1 MARQHGMYDEWTGE
15 GYTGGGLGEVGR
27 YAGGLLQSLTGR
39 NPDLLDAAD
48 EVAADQSAHI
58 FLASPQRELP
68 RRLLAALRRAPVAAY
83 AGELAQ
89 HGVWLL
95 ATLPTGQSALEK
107 ADAAHDEA
115 AGEEAVM
122 DTPDAD
128 TPDADTGD
136 ADAGEALLAR
146 LGALAPDIVLYLVA
160 LGDGWR
166 AVDTAWVARL
176 RTLGAPLLPVVIAE
190 AETAPE
196 ELAMLTAAVRGAIGL
211 KPLAVAL
218 AGAHPASPAGA
229 QSAPPADRIALIE
242 RIVALRPRVA
252 VALAQDIV
260 WCRARLARRI
270 IYTGALLTALVSAQ
284 PVPLLDLP
292 FQVAL
297 QWKVAMQIAAIYGR
311 PGLDY
316 RSGEMMGTIAWNLVI
331 RFAVQQAARFVPVA
345 GWGISAAIGW
355 LGTLLLGHALVTIY
369 EHEDRWNLEEQGRRV
384 RERAEAATAPV
395 RAASER
401 TASALRS
408 QAAAVT
414 QQTHTAGQRLGA
426 AWRVRW
432 PRRAPQAVEVPIV
445 WPEATTSEPVA
456 PEPVAPAVVEI
467 E

>member
-1 MARQHGMYDEWTGE
+1 MTRQQGMNEEWTGD
-15 GYTGGGLGEVGR
+15 GYAGGLGEVGR

-48 EVAADQSAHI
+48 EVAADQSAQI
-58 FLASPQRELP
+58 FLASAQRELP
-68 RRLLAALRRAPVAAY
+68 RRLLAALRRTPVAAHS
-83 AGELAQ
+83 GELAQ

-95 ATLPTGQSALEK
+95 ATLPPGQSESGE
-107 ADAAHDEA
+107 DAAAHQSSGVRRHSSGARGEDAEDEDA
-115 AGEEAVM
+115 AMEG
-122 DTPDAD
+122 T
-128 TPDADTGD
+128 
-136 ADAGEALLAR
+136 AGEALLAR
-146 LGALAPDIVLYLVA
+146 LGALTPDIVLYLVA

-166 AVDTAWVARL
+166 GEDTAWVARL

-190 AETAPE
+190 PGAAQAG
-196 ELAMLTAAVRGAIGL
+196 LAALTAAVRGAVGL

-218 AGAHPASPAGA
+218 PGVQSAPAADA
-229 QSAPPADRIALIE
+229 ELAPPADRIALIE

-252 VALAQDIV
+252 VALAQDLV

-270 IYTGALLTALVSAQ
+270 IQTGALLTALVSAQ

-345 GWGISAAIGW
+345 GWAISAAIGW

-369 EHEDRWNLEEQGRRV
+369 EHEDRWNLEEQARRV
-384 RERAEAATAPV
+384 RTQAEAATAPV
-395 RAASER
+395 RAASAR

-408 QAAAVT
+408 QVAAVT
-414 QQTHTAGQRLGA
+414 QQTHTAGQRLST
-426 AWRVRW
+426 AWRGRR
-432 PRRAPQAVEVPIV
+432 PRRAPQAVEIPIV
-445 WPEATTSEPVA
+445 QAEAVA